1 MSVLADIGLGWRRPK
16 ALIRAKLG
24 QGVREDRALA
34 VLIGACILLFV
45 AQWPRLS
52 REAFLHPEVPLEA
65 LMGATLLSLVF
76 VLPLFMYALAAV
88 SCIFSRTFGLRPSAF
103 GARLA
108 LFWALLCLT
117 PLLLLHGLIAGFLGP
132 EVAFGI
138 GLLVLAGFFYLWF
151 GMLWGAGDV

>member
-1 MSVLADIGLGWRRPK
+1 MSVVADIGLGWRRPG

-34 VLIGACILLFV
+34 VLMAACTLMFV

-52 REAFLHPEVPLEA
+52 REAFLEPSVPLEA
-65 LMGATLLSLVF
+65 RMGATLLSLVF
-76 VLPLFMYALAAV
+76 VLPLILYALAGVSLLASRAV
-88 SCIFSRTFGLRPSAF
+88 GLRPTAF

-117 PLLLLHGLIAGFLGP
+117 PALLLHGLIAGFMGP
-132 EVAFGI
+132 QLATGV
-138 GLLVLAGFFYLWF
+138 GLLVLAGFGYLWVS
-151 GMLWGAGDV
+151 MLREAGHV